1 MQALCI
7 GAAFCR
13 KEGIRLRRMES
24 AESRGLAS
32 LFPPSPE
39 VLIRAALEGV
49 MGGGYRPDGT
59 EPPRCAQLILGD
71 FCLFG
76 GGAQEDG
83 AEELARHLP
92 RRLLCIPG
100 EPAWLPLLERVHP
113 GRCSR
118 LTRYAFRAPAAFDRT
133 ALCRLASGLPGGCR
147 LQPIGE
153 GWYRWALA
161 SGWARDLVSQ
171 FPSYAAYRRLGLG
184 LLVLEGE
191 EPVCGASSYAAC
203 PDGIE
208 IQIDTR
214 TDRRRRGLA
223 AACGAALILAC
234 LKRGIQPGWDAAN
247 PASAAL
253 AEKLG
258 YRPAGAYTALEIAPA
273 AQPPSLL

>member
-1 MQALCI
+1 MQAFCI
-7 GAAFCR
+7 GAAFFR
-13 KEGIRLRRMES
+13 KEEARVRRMDS
-24 AESRGLAS
+24 AESRKLAP
-32 LFPPSPE
+32 LFPASPE
-39 VLIRAALEGV
+39 ILVRAALEGT
-49 MGGGYRPDGT
+49 MGEGYRPDGG

-76 GGAQEDG
+76 GDAREDG

-100 EPAWLPLLERVHP
+100 EPAWIPLLERVHP

-118 LTRYAFRAPAAFDRT
+118 LTRYAFHVPAAFDRT
-133 ALCRLASGLPGGCR
+133 KLCRLASSLPIGCR
-147 LQPIGE
+147 LQPIDE

-203 PDGIE
+203 PGGIE

-214 TDRRRRGLA
+214 ADRRRRGFA

-234 LKRGIQPGWDAAN
+234 LKRGIQPGWDAAT

-258 YRPAGAYTALEIAPA
+258 YRPAGSYTTVEIDPA
-273 AQPPSLL
+273 VQPPFP